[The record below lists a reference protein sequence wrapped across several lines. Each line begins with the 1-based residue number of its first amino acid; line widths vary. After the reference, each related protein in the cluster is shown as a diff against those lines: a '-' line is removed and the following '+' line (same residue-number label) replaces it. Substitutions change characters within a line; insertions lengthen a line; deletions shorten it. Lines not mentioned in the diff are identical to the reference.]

1 MRRGICLEAFQSRYG
16 QDLLAE
22 PPGLV
27 KRLMQE
33 GLVEL
38 MDGFLRPT
46 RTGMAVAD
54 NLALV

>member
-1 MRRGICLEAFQSRYG
+1 MEVFQSRYG
-16 QDLLAE
+16 RDLLAK

-54 NLALV
+54 SLALV